1 MNLDGQGYKDFD
13 GRSAFVFEVALF
25 KLLMKIGF
33 YIISLLEIIQ
43 RELADFWWNT
53 KKFRLFRE
61 LQYYFCQ

>member
-43 RELADFWWNT
+43 RELADFW
-53 KKFRLFRE
+53 
-61 LQYYFCQ
+61 